1 MINCS
6 KSILSP
12 LLFIRTFFTIR
23 HFIGAPSAPYSFV
36 LLTHY
41 RPVPVLAYH
50 SGKGS
55 SLTRA
60 CRVKKFY
67 SCLFW
72 NTNVRLLSPCP
83 LRSFSIY
90 ITKLK
95 HFLHPKINRGKMMI
109 LFYSI
114 SNSFHFLVWQC
125 LLTKSENIHQHPCRP
140 FSTPQPCQEP
150 VLSLPFPRESLPPP
164 GFLHLLTDRLQQ
176 SS

>member
-125 LLTKSENIHQHPCRP
+125 LLTKSENIHINTLVDLSQLHSLVKNPCCLFHSLGNPCRRP
-140 FSTPQPCQEP
+140 AFFIC
-150 VLSLPFPRESLPPP
+150 
-164 GFLHLLTDRLQQ
+164 
-176 SS
+176 